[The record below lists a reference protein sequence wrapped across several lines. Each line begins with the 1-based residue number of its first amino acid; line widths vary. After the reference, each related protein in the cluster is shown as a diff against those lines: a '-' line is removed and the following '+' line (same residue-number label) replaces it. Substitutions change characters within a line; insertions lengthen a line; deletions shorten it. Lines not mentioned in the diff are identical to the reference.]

1 MANITF
7 DAQDEKDQQ
16 TIQAIAKL
24 FNYSTTIPDGNGG
37 TTPNP
42 VTQEQYAKKMT
53 RKWWR
58 ELRREFVVIGAAES
72 ARQAALSSFN
82 NGDPEEP

>member
-7 DAQDEKDQQ
+7 DEQDPKDQQ
-16 TIQAIAKL
+16 TIQAVAKL
-24 FNYSTTIPDGNGG
+24 FNYQALVPDGNGG
-37 TTPNP
+37 TMPNP

-58 ELRREFVVIGAAES
+58 ELRREFVVMGAAEV
-72 ARQAALSSFN
+72 ARQGALSNFN